1 MSEIDYSI
9 RTVTIDDR
17 SRLAT
22 LLHFGSFIHQHL
34 DWKPP
39 LDWIGSQPYL
49 LMEKNG
55 SILAALA
62 CPPDLPE
69 ITWIRLFA
77 VSSPVTLEKA
87 WRLLWV
93 AAKEQLSHLG
103 GLKVAVIS
111 LQGWFTD
118 LLESSGFDHTDNV
131 IVLTWD
137 GTPIKQPIN
146 NKVSIRIMVPE
157 DLKTIQHIDHHAFGD
172 IWKNS
177 FEALELAFK
186 QSSIASVALNGDE
199 IIGYQFSTLSAM
211 GGHLAR
217 LAVQP
222 EMQRQGIGYLLVH
235 HVLTHFQKLGIT
247 HVTVNTQQNN
257 LASIA
262 LYSKAGFSLTGESYK
277 VYQSSHNY

>member
-9 RTVTIDDR
+9 RTASIDDR
-17 SRLAT
+17 SRLAN

-34 DWKPP
+34 DWKQP

-49 LMEKNG
+49 LLEKKG

-77 VSSPVTLEKA
+77 VSAPITVEHA
-87 WRLLWV
+87 WKLLWV
-93 AAKEQLSHLG
+93 AASRQLLKLG
-103 GLKVAVIS
+103 EMKVAVIS

-137 GTPIKQPIN
+137 ETPITQPTN
-146 NKVSIRIMVPE
+146 NTVSVRIMSPE
-157 DLKTIQHIDHHAFGD
+157 DLSTIQIIDHRAFSD

-177 FEALELAFK
+177 LEALELAYK
-186 QSSIASVALNGDE
+186 QSSIASVVECGNE
-199 IIGYQFSTLSAM
+199 IVGYQFSTLSSM

-217 LAVQP
+217 LAVKP
-222 EMQRQGIGYLLVH
+222 EMQRKGIGYLLVH
-235 HVLTHFQKLGIT
+235 HVLSHFQKLGIS
-247 HVTVNTQQNN
+247 HVTVNTQQTN

-262 LYSKAGFSLTGESYK
+262 LYSRAGFSLTGESYK
-277 VYQSSHNY
+277 VYQSGYK